1 MEGEREVP
9 PSQLPLPLAYV
20 QRRPLQTPKPK
31 GHSHQSILMAHS
43 VNVTEL
49 IKQRAHVDR
58 ATCQQWEAQ
67 YNVERKI

>member
-1 MEGEREVP
+1 
-9 PSQLPLPLAYV
+9 
-20 QRRPLQTPKPK
+20 
-31 GHSHQSILMAHS
+31 MAHS

-67 YNVERKI
+67 YNVKRTIESQQRIRIRFVAYRAHLGGLNGESQP